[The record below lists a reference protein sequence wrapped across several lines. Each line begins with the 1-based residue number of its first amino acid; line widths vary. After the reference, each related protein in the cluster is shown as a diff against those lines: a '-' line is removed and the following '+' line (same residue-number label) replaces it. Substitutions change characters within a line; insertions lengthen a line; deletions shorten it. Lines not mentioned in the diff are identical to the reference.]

1 MKAARFKLSNASRK
15 SEQGF
20 SLVETV
26 AAMGVLALAAVPLLQ
41 VTGDAVRNTARLET
55 RLLARTVAENVMA
68 RTMASPDVID
78 AGIAVGQET
87 QLARTFGWSRLA
99 SPALP
104 GSLQSYEVTVTA
116 PNDTQIL
123 ARLVS
128 LKAVPKNLPGSL
140 TAEVDEGAQ

>member
-1 MKAARFKLSNASRK
+1 MSNASRK

-116 PNDTQIL
+116 PNDTQVL

-128 LKAVPKNLPGSL
+128 LKAVPKNLPGSS
-140 TAEVDEGAQ
+140 TAEVDERAQ

>member
-116 PNDTQIL
+116 PNDTQVL

-128 LKAVPKNLPGSL
+128 LKAVPKNLPGSS
-140 TAEVDEGAQ
+140 TAEVDERAQ

>member
-116 PNDTQIL
+116 PNDTQVL

-128 LKAVPKNLPGSL
+128 LKAVPKNLPGTL

>member
-116 PNDTQIL
+116 PNDTQVL

-128 LKAVPKNLPGSL
+128 LKAAPKNLPGSS
-140 TAEVDEGAQ
+140 TAEVDERAQ

>member
-1 MKAARFKLSNASRK
+1 MSNASRK
-15 SEQGF
+15 SEHGF

-68 RTMASPDVID
+68 RTMVTPDVID

-116 PNDTQIL
+116 PNDTQVL

-128 LKAVPKNLPGSL
+128 LKAVPKNLPGSS